1 MHGYRGYLEL
11 VRPANVA
18 TALADVLA
26 GYAVA
31 GLSSHRALGWLLLST
46 ACLYAGGVVFND
58 VFDRDIDRTE
68 RPERPIPSGRV
79 RVAAATTLGL
89 ALLGVGILSA
99 SLATSAAGMVAAGTA
114 ASVFLYDAWGKR
126 QGLLGPIN
134 MGMCRGLNLLLG
146 VAATPERL
154 AEAWP
159 LALLPLLYITAVTA
173 VSRGEVHGGR
183 RGIAA
188 FALISLS
195 LVIVALLGLALGR
208 TEASWAGAAFTAVLA
223 WRVLPAFW
231 GAYRVPEPG
240 PIRHAIRTG
249 VLSLVLLDAVIGATY
264 GGSVYS
270 LTILATGLVA
280 SSLARRFAVT

>member
-1 MHGYRGYLEL
+1 
-11 VRPANVA
+11 
-18 TALADVLA
+18 
-26 GYAVA
+26 
-31 GLSSHRALGWLLLST
+31 
-46 ACLYAGGVVFND
+46 
-58 VFDRDIDRTE
+58 
-68 RPERPIPSGRV
+68 
-79 RVAAATTLGL
+79 
-89 ALLGVGILSA
+89 
-99 SLATSAAGMVAAGTA
+99 MVAAGIA
-114 ASVFLYDAWGKR
+114 ASVLLYDAWGKR
-126 QGLLGPIN
+126 RGLLGPVN

-173 VSRGEVHGGR
+173 VSRGEVYGGQ

-208 TEASWAGAAFTAVLA
+208 SEASWAGAAFAAVLA

-231 GAYRVPEPG
+231 GAYRTSEPG
-240 PIRHAIRTG
+240 PIRYAIRTG

-264 GGSVYS
+264 GGAVYS

-280 SSLARRFAVT
+280 SSLARLFAVT